1 MELNDGRFEVGVHIA
16 DVTHFVRPDTAID
29 KEASERSTSVYLCG
43 RRIDMLPEML
53 SSNLCSLKKGE
64 FRYAFSVIWILSKDA
79 KIEDLKFTKSLIKSR
94 EAFTYQR
101 AQEIVDNVK
110 EYVSLFRI

>member
-1 MELNDGRFEVGVHIA
+1 M
-16 DVTHFVRPDTAID
+16 RPNTAID

-64 FRYAFSVIWILSKDA
+64 LRYAFSVIWILSKEA
-79 KIEDLKFTKSLIKSR
+79 NIEETKFTKSLIRSR

-101 AQEIVDNVK
+101 AQEIVDNVS
-110 EYVSLFRI
+110 EYVSFF

>member
-1 MELNDGRFEVGVHIA
+1 M
-16 DVTHFVRPDTAID
+16 THFVRPDTAID

-53 SSNLCSLKKGE
+53 SSNLCSLRKGE
-64 FRYAFSVIWILSKDA
+64 LRYAFSVIWILTNDA
-79 KIEDLKFTKSLIKSR
+79 TIEDIKFTKSLIKSR

-101 AQEIVDNVK
+101 AQQVVDNIN
-110 EYVSLFRI
+110 EYVS